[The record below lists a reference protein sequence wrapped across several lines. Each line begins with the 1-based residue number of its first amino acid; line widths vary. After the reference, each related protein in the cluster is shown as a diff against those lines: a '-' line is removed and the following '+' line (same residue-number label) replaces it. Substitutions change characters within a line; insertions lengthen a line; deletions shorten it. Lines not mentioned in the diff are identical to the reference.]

1 MVQLDALRAIGLALV
16 IMQHCFLPGHPAY
29 DLELGDWALQM
40 FFVQSGFLITGILLR
55 AREGAEAQGASRW
68 SPIGPFYAR
77 RALRIFPAYY
87 LVLLVAYAADI
98 HPVRESIGWHLAY
111 LSNVYVARQ
120 GEWPGAVSHLWS
132 LSVEEQFYLLWPL
145 IVLSTPRARLA
156 TVMVAAMLVA
166 PVFRIVTFV
175 ATGGDGFW
183 AWLMMPSL
191 LDKLALGGLLALS
204 WRADPAVQPFR
215 HRMIGYALPVG
226 LVSFALGI
234 AGERAGGLW
243 DVQSVFTR
251 DAGYALVN
259 LWLVDRAAKGFTGAA
274 GQVLTWR
281 PMVAVGGVSYGGYLW
296 HNFVA
301 PLVDHLDELVGRP
314 YTIADDGLVRFLW
327 VLVLTILAAGL
338 SWQLVEGPL
347 NRLKTGIA
355 YVPAGRR
362 QPQAV
367 SAP

>member
-1 MVQLDALRAIGLALV
+1 V
-16 IMQHCFLPGHPAY
+16 IMQHCFLPGSLAY

-55 AREGAEAQGASRW
+55 ARDGAEATGASPW

-87 LVLLVAYAADI
+87 LVLLVAYAANI
-98 HPVRESIGWHLAY
+98 PPVRESIGWHLAY

-120 GEWPGAVSHLWS
+120 GEWPGTVSHLWS

-145 IVLSTPRARLA
+145 IVLSTPRKRLA
-156 TVMVAAMLVA
+156 SVMIAAMLAA

-175 ATGGDGFW
+175 ATGGNGFW

-191 LDKLALGGLLALS
+191 LDRLALGGLLALS

-215 HRMIGYALPVG
+215 HRLFGWALPAG
-226 LVSFALGI
+226 LVSFGLGI
-234 AGERAGGLW
+234 VGERAGGIW
-243 DVQSVFTR
+243 DVTSVFTR

-259 LWLVDRAAKGFTGAA
+259 LWLVDRAAKGFGGAA
-274 GQVLTWR
+274 GRVLTWR
-281 PMVAVGGVSYGGYLW
+281 PMVAVGGVSYGAYLW

-301 PLVDHLDELVGRP
+301 PLVDHLDDLVGRS
-314 YTIADDGLVRFLW
+314 YTIPEHGLVRFLW
-327 VLVLTILAAGL
+327 VLVLTVLAAGL

-347 NRLKTGIA
+347 NRLKASIA
-355 YVPAGRR
+355 YVPTGRSR
-362 QPQAV
+362 PQAV
-367 SAP
+367 PAPENP